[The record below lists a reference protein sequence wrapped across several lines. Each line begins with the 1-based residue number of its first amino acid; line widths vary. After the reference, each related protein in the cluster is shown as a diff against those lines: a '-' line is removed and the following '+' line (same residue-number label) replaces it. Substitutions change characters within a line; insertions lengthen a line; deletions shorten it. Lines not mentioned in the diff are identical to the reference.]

1 MVLVQQVKINNMSEA
16 KIYIFILKDGSSTII
31 IGAINEERARYN
43 LSKLVVDT
51 SLWELD
57 AVEGD

>member
-1 MVLVQQVKINNMSEA
+1 MSEA
-16 KIYIFILKDGSSTII
+16 KVYIFILKGGSSTII